1 MKISKRQSAMAVAAF
16 GLVTALLVSS
26 FPAYAQKF
34 PVRPVRILVPLAAG
48 GSVDTIARSLS
59 TGLSQ
64 SLGQSVIVDNRP
76 GAGSQ
81 LALEILSGADPSG
94 HTLLMISATA
104 VVHPLLYN
112 SSRFDVVRDFSPI
125 LQITQQGYNL
135 VIHPGVPAKSPME
148 FVAYIKAN
156 PGKVNFSSS
165 GIGSL
170 LHMSGELFLIATG
183 TKMTH
188 VPYKGMGAAYA
199 DLVGGQ
205 IQSAFPTIV
214 SSVPHVRSGR
224 LRSLAVTPPTRVQA
238 LPNVPTFAE
247 AGIKGVV
254 VVNWYGAI
262 APKKTPKA
270 VIDRLNTDI
279 ARAMQDPDM
288 QKRLLADGSEV
299 LVTSPQAFGELIS
312 AESKKWGTVIKT
324 AGIKGEGAD

>member
-1 MKISKRQSAMAVAAF
+1 MKPSKRIS
-16 GLVTALLVSS
+16 ALLILFVGIAAVL
-26 FPAYAQKF
+26 PAQAQKF
-34 PVRPVRILVPLAAG
+34 PLRPVRILVPLAAG

-59 TGLSQ
+59 GGLAE

-81 LALEILSGADPSG
+81 VALDILAASDPSG

-104 VVHPLLYN
+104 VVHPLLYG
-112 SSRFDVVRDFSPI
+112 SRFDVVRDFSPV
-125 LQITQQGYNL
+125 LQVTQQGYNL
-135 VIHPGVPAKSPME
+135 VVHPAVPAKSPQE
-148 FVAYIKAN
+148 FVSYLKAN
-156 PGKVNFSSS
+156 QGKVNFSSS

-199 DLVGGQ
+199 DLIGGQ
-205 IQSAFPTIV
+205 VQSAFPTIV

-224 LRSLAVTPPTRVQA
+224 LRSLAVTLPKRVQA

-254 VVNWYGAI
+254 VVNWYGVI
-262 APKKTPKA
+262 APKKTPKP
-270 VIDRLNTDI
+270 VVDRLVTDI
-279 ARAMQDPDM
+279 SKAMQDPEM

-299 LVTSPQAFGELIS
+299 MVSTPQAFGELIS
-312 AESKKWGTVIKT
+312 AESKKWGAVIKT
-324 AGIKGEGAD
+324 AGIKGDGG

>member
-1 MKISKRQSAMAVAAF
+1 MSSSQRVSAYLKAALGIF
-16 GLVTALLVSS
+16 AASVLS

-48 GSVDTIARSLS
+48 GSVDTIARILS
-59 TGLSQ
+59 GALAE

-81 LALEILSGADPSG
+81 VALEILAGSDPSG
-94 HTLLMISATA
+94 HTLVMISATA
-104 VVHPLLYN
+104 VVHPLLYG
-112 SSRFDVVRDFSPI
+112 SRFDVVRDFSPVM
-125 LQITQQGYNL
+125 QVTQQGYNL
-135 VIHPGVPAKSPME
+135 VVNPGVPAKSPME
-148 FVAYIKAN
+148 FVSYLKAN
-156 PGKVNFSSS
+156 QGKVNFSSS

-199 DLVGGQ
+199 DLIGGQ
-205 IQSAFPTIV
+205 VQAAFPTIV
-214 SSVPHVRSGR
+214 SSIPHVRSGR
-224 LRSLAVTPPTRVQA
+224 LRSLAVTLPARVQA

-254 VVNWYGAI
+254 VVNWYGVI
-262 APKKTPKA
+262 APKKTPKP
-270 VIDRLNTDI
+270 VIDRLVTDI
-279 ARAMQDPDM
+279 GKAMQDPEM

-299 LVTSPQAFGELIS
+299 MVSTPQAFGELVS
-312 AESKKWGTVIKT
+312 AESKKWGMVIKT
-324 AGIKGEGAD
+324 AGIKGEGG

>member
-1 MKISKRQSAMAVAAF
+1 MSSSQRVSAYLKAALGIF
-16 GLVTALLVSS
+16 AASVFS
-26 FPAYAQKF
+26 FPVYAQKF

-59 TGLSQ
+59 GGLAE

-81 LALEILSGADPSG
+81 VALEILAGSDPSG
-94 HTLLMISATA
+94 HTLVMISATA
-104 VVHPLLYN
+104 VVHPLLYG
-112 SSRFDVVRDFSPI
+112 SRFDVVRDFSPVM
-125 LQITQQGYNL
+125 QVTQQGYNL
-135 VIHPGVPAKSPME
+135 VVNPGVPAKSPME
-148 FVAYIKAN
+148 FVSYLKAN
-156 PGKVNFSSS
+156 QGKVNFGSS

-199 DLVGGQ
+199 DLIGGQ
-205 IQSAFPTIV
+205 VQAAFPTIV
-214 SSVPHVRSGR
+214 SSIPHVRSGR
-224 LRSLAVTPPTRVQA
+224 LRSLAVTLPARVQA

-254 VVNWYGAI
+254 VVNWYGVI
-262 APKKTPKA
+262 APKKTPKP
-270 VIDRLNTDI
+270 VIDRLVTDI
-279 ARAMQDPDM
+279 GKAMQDPEM

-299 LVTSPQAFGELIS
+299 MVSTPQAFGELVS
-312 AESKKWGTVIKT
+312 AESKKWGMVIKT
-324 AGIKGEGAD
+324 AGIKGEGG

>member
-1 MKISKRQSAMAVAAF
+1 MSSSQRVSAYLKAALGIF
-16 GLVTALLVSS
+16 AASVLS
-26 FPAYAQKF
+26 FPVYAQKF

-59 TGLSQ
+59 GGLAE

-81 LALEILSGADPSG
+81 VALEILAGSDPSG
-94 HTLLMISATA
+94 HTLVMISATA
-104 VVHPLLYN
+104 VVHPLLYG
-112 SSRFDVVRDFSPI
+112 SRFDVVRDFSPVM
-125 LQITQQGYNL
+125 QVTQQGYNL
-135 VIHPGVPAKSPME
+135 VVNPGVPAKSPME
-148 FVAYIKAN
+148 FVSYLKAN
-156 PGKVNFSSS
+156 QGKVNFSSS

-199 DLVGGQ
+199 DLIGGQ
-205 IQSAFPTIV
+205 VQAAFPTIV
-214 SSVPHVRSGR
+214 SSIPHVRFGR
-224 LRSLAVTPPTRVQA
+224 LRSLAVTLPARVQA

-254 VVNWYGAI
+254 VVNWYGVI
-262 APKKTPKA
+262 APKKTPKP
-270 VIDRLNTDI
+270 VIDRLVTDI
-279 ARAMQDPDM
+279 GKAMQDPEM

-299 LVTSPQAFGELIS
+299 MVSTPQAFGELVS
-312 AESKKWGTVIKT
+312 AESKKWGMVIKT
-324 AGIKGEGAD
+324 AGIKGEGG

>member
-1 MKISKRQSAMAVAAF
+1 MKISKRHSGIVILALGLMAVLSAAF
-16 GLVTALLVSS
+16 
-26 FPAYAQKF
+26 PAAAQKF

-59 TGLSQ
+59 VGLSE
-64 SLGQSVIVDNRP
+64 SFGQSVIVDNRP

-81 LALEILSGADPSG
+81 LALEILAGADPSG

-104 VVHPLLYN
+104 VVHPLLYG
-112 SSRFDVVRDFSPI
+112 SRFDVVRDFSPVM
-125 LQITQQGYNL
+125 QVTQQGYNL
-135 VIHPGVPAKSPME
+135 VVHPGVPAKSPME
-148 FVAYIKAN
+148 FVTYLKAN

-165 GIGSL
+165 GVGSL

-199 DLVGGQ
+199 DLIGGQ
-205 IQSAFPTIV
+205 VQSAFPTIV

-224 LRSLAVTPPTRVQA
+224 LRSLAVTLPTRVQA

-254 VVNWYGAI
+254 VVNWYGVI

-270 VIDRLNTDI
+270 VIDRLVTDI
-279 ARAMQDPDM
+279 GKAMQDPEM

-299 LVTSPQAFGELIS
+299 MVSTPQAFGELVS
-312 AESKKWGTVIKT
+312 AESKKWGMVIKT
-324 AGIKGEGAD
+324 AGIKGEGG

>member
-1 MKISKRQSAMAVAAF
+1 MKISKRHPATTMMVL
-16 GLVTALLVSS
+16 GLVAALLVAV
-26 FPAYAQKF
+26 PAFAQKF
-34 PVRPVRILVPLAAG
+34 PLRPVRILVPLAAG

-59 TGLSQ
+59 TGLFESF
-64 SLGQSVIVDNRP
+64 GQSVIVDNRP

-81 LALEILSGADPSG
+81 VALEILSGADPSG

-104 VVHPLLYN
+104 VVHPLLYG
-112 SSRFDVVRDFSPI
+112 SRFDVVRDFSPV
-125 LQITQQGYNL
+125 LQVTQQGYNL
-135 VIHPGVPAKSPME
+135 VVYPGVPAKSAME
-148 FVAYIKAN
+148 FVNYLKAN
-156 PGKVNFSSS
+156 QGKVNYSSS

-199 DLVGGQ
+199 DLIGGQ
-205 IQSAFPTIV
+205 IQAAFPTIV

-224 LRSLAVTPPTRVQA
+224 LRSLAVTLPARVQA

-254 VVNWYGAI
+254 VVNWYGVI

-270 VIDRLNTDI
+270 VIDRLAADI
-279 ARAMQDPDM
+279 GKAMQDPEM

-299 LVTSPQAFGELIS
+299 MVSTPQAFGELIS
-312 AESKKWGTVIKT
+312 AESKKWGTVIKK
-324 AGIKGEGAD
+324 AGIKGEGG

>member
-1 MKISKRQSAMAVAAF
+1 MSSSQRVSAYLKAALGIF
-16 GLVTALLVSS
+16 AASVLS
-26 FPAYAQKF
+26 FPVYAQKF

-59 TGLSQ
+59 GGLAE

-81 LALEILSGADPSG
+81 VALEILAGSDPSG
-94 HTLLMISATA
+94 HTLVMISATA
-104 VVHPLLYN
+104 VVHPLLYG
-112 SSRFDVVRDFSPI
+112 SRFDVVRDFSPVM
-125 LQITQQGYNL
+125 QVTQQGYNL
-135 VIHPGVPAKSPME
+135 VVNPGVPAKSPME
-148 FVAYIKAN
+148 FVSYLKAN
-156 PGKVNFSSS
+156 QGKVNFSSS

-199 DLVGGQ
+199 DLIGGQ
-205 IQSAFPTIV
+205 VQAAFPTIV
-214 SSVPHVRSGR
+214 SSIPHVRSGR
-224 LRSLAVTPPTRVQA
+224 LRSLAVTLPARVQA

-254 VVNWYGAI
+254 VVNWYGVI
-262 APKKTPKA
+262 APKKTPKP
-270 VIDRLNTDI
+270 VIDRLVTDI
-279 ARAMQDPDM
+279 GKAMQDPEM

-299 LVTSPQAFGELIS
+299 MVSTPQAFGELVS
-312 AESKKWGTVIKT
+312 AESKKWGMVIKT
-324 AGIKGEGAD
+324 AGIKGEGG